1 MDNKAEE
8 KKRAL
13 LQEEQEREREE
24 QRVTGLMQIRRQML
38 RMAFEAEK
46 VRQVLHL
53 HLEHN
58 WQVWGVV
65 H

>member
-1 MDNKAEE
+1 MNNKAEE

-46 VRQVLHL
+46 VRQK
-53 HLEHN
+53 
-58 WQVWGVV
+58 
-65 H
+65 

>member
-1 MDNKAEE
+1 MIRQLEGAEMDNKAEE

-24 QRVTGLMQIRRQML
+24 QRVAGLMQIRRQML

-46 VRQVLHL
+46 VRQK
-53 HLEHN
+53 
-58 WQVWGVV
+58 
-65 H
+65 